1 MIVRNENQALCVAVE
16 MERRAIGIY
25 ERALLLAQ
33 DEGVRKGIRDILSDE
48 QDHLR
53 RFMTMRADCGLE
65 KTEEWMLLKAL
76 AAEVLFPGGV
86 MEMEREQGLSSLKGL
101 YAFAAESEKEAM
113 ETYRD
118 FSRRCSRENTARA
131 FLSIA
136 REESL
141 HLAELKRR
149 LEDAAE

>member
-25 ERALLLAQ
+25 ERALLLAHS
-33 DEGVRKGIRDILSDE
+33 EEVREGIREILADE
-48 QDHLR
+48 REHLR
-53 RFMTMRADCGLE
+53 RFAAMREGCALDE
-65 KTEEWMLLKAL
+65 AEERMLLKAM
-76 AAEVLFPGGV
+76 AAQVLFPGGV

-101 YAFAAESEKEAM
+101 YAFAAENEKDAV
-113 ETYRD
+113 ETYLD
-118 FSRRCSRENTARA
+118 FSKKCDRPEAAEA

-141 HLAELKRR
+141 HLAELKRH

>member
-33 DEGVRKGIRDILSDE
+33 DEGVIKGIRDILSDE

-53 RFMTMRADCGLE
+53 RFTAMQADCGLE
-65 KTEEWMLLKAL
+65 KTEERMLLKAL

-86 MEMEREQGLSSLKGL
+86 MEMERANGLSSLREL

-118 FSRRCSRENTARA
+118 FSRRCSREDTARA

-136 REESL
+136 REETL

>member
-25 ERALLLAQ
+25 ERALLLAHS
-33 DEGVRKGIRDILSDE
+33 EEVREGIREILADE
-48 QDHLR
+48 REHLR
-53 RFMTMRADCGLE
+53 RFTAMREDCALDE
-65 KTEEWMLLKAL
+65 AEERMLLKAM
-76 AAEVLFPGGV
+76 AAQVLFPGGV
-86 MEMEREQGLSSLKGL
+86 MEMEREQGLSSLREL

-118 FSRRCSRENTARA
+118 FSRRCSREGTARA

>member
-33 DEGVRKGIRDILSDE
+33 DEGVIKGIRDILSDE

-53 RFMTMRADCGLE
+53 RFTAMQADCGLE
-65 KTEEWMLLKAL
+65 KTEERMLLKAL

>member
-25 ERALLLAQ
+25 ERALLLAHS
-33 DEGVRKGIRDILSDE
+33 EEVREGIREILADE
-48 QDHLR
+48 REHLR
-53 RFMTMRADCGLE
+53 RFTAMRENCLLDDA
-65 KTEEWMLLKAL
+65 EERMLLKAM
-76 AAEVLFPGGV
+76 AAQVLFPGGV

-101 YAFAAESEKEAM
+101 YAFAAENEKDAV
-113 ETYRD
+113 ETYLD
-118 FSRRCSRENTARA
+118 FSKKCDRPEAAEA

-141 HLAELKRR
+141 HLAELKRH

>member
-33 DEGVRKGIRDILSDE
+33 DEGVIKGIRDILSDE

-53 RFMTMRADCGLE
+53 RFTAMRADCGLE
-65 KTEEWMLLKAL
+65 KMEERMLLKAL

-101 YAFAAESEKEAM
+101 YAFAAENEKDAV
-113 ETYRD
+113 ETYLE
-118 FSRRCSRENTARA
+118 FSKKCDRPEAAKA

-141 HLAELKRR
+141 HLAELKRH

>member
-53 RFMTMRADCGLE
+53 RFTAMRADCGLE
-65 KTEEWMLLKAL
+65 KTVERMLL
-76 AAEVLFPGGV
+76 
-86 MEMEREQGLSSLKGL
+86 
-101 YAFAAESEKEAM
+101 
-113 ETYRD
+113 
-118 FSRRCSRENTARA
+118 
-131 FLSIA
+131 
-136 REESL
+136 
-141 HLAELKRR
+141 
-149 LEDAAE
+149 

>member
-53 RFMTMRADCGLE
+53 RFTAMRADCGLE
-65 KTEEWMLLKAL
+65 KTEERMLLKAL

>member
-1 MIVRNENQALCVAVE
+1 
-16 MERRAIGIY
+16 
-25 ERALLLAQ
+25 
-33 DEGVRKGIRDILSDE
+33 
-48 QDHLR
+48 
-53 RFMTMRADCGLE
+53 MREDCGLE
-65 KTEEWMLLKAL
+65 EAEERTLLKAM
-76 AAEVLFPGGV
+76 AAQVLFPGGM
-86 MEMEREQGLSSLKGL
+86 MEMERANGLSSLREL

-118 FSRRCSRENTARA
+118 FSRRCSREDTARA
-131 FLSIA
+131 FMSIA

>member
-25 ERALLLAQ
+25 ERALLLAHS
-33 DEGVRKGIRDILSDE
+33 EEVREGIREILADE
-48 QDHLR
+48 REHLR
-53 RFMTMRADCGLE
+53 RFTAMRENCALDE
-65 KTEEWMLLKAL
+65 AEERMLLKAM
-76 AAEVLFPGGV
+76 AAQVLFPGGV

-101 YAFAAESEKEAM
+101 YAFAAENEKDAV
-113 ETYRD
+113 ETYLD
-118 FSRRCSRENTARA
+118 FSKKCDRPEAAEA

-141 HLAELKRR
+141 HLAELKRH
-149 LEDAAE
+149 LEDVAE

>member
-33 DEGVRKGIRDILSDE
+33 DEGVIKGIRDILSDE

-53 RFMTMRADCGLE
+53 RFTAMQADCGLE
-65 KTEEWMLLKAL
+65 KTEERMLLKAL

-101 YAFAAESEKEAM
+101 YAFAAENEKDAV
-113 ETYRD
+113 ETYLD
-118 FSRRCSRENTARA
+118 FSKTCDRPEAAEA

-141 HLAELKRR
+141 HLAELKRH

>member
-33 DEGVRKGIRDILSDE
+33 DEGVIKGIRDILSDE

-53 RFMTMRADCGLE
+53 RFTAMQADCGLE
-65 KTEEWMLLKAL
+65 KTEERMLLKAL

-101 YAFAAESEKEAM
+101 YAFAAENEKDAV
-113 ETYRD
+113 ETYLD
-118 FSRRCSRENTARA
+118 FSKECDRPEAAEA

-141 HLAELKRR
+141 HLAELKRH

>member
-33 DEGVRKGIRDILSDE
+33 DEGVIKGIRDILSDE

-53 RFMTMRADCGLE
+53 RFTAMQADCGLE
-65 KTEEWMLLKAL
+65 KTEERMLLKAL

-86 MEMEREQGLSSLKGL
+86 MEMEREQGLSSLKRL
-101 YAFAAESEKEAM
+101 YAFAAENEKDAV
-113 ETYRD
+113 ETYLD
-118 FSRRCSRENTARA
+118 FSKKCDRPEAAEA

-141 HLAELKRR
+141 HLAELKRH